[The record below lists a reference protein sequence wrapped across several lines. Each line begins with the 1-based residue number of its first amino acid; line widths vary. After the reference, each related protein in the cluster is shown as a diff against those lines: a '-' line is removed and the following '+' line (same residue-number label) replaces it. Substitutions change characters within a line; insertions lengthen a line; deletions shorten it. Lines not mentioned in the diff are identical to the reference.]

1 MASEQVMHMDFSL
14 LDPRAA
20 EPIHAQ
26 TGLRVKAE
34 LDGPRILVDCP
45 EVDPKQFLL
54 CSVQNPNL

>member
-1 MASEQVMHMDFSL
+1 MHMDFSL